1 MRAKDDGR
9 QWFLRTGGETV
20 FGPVS
25 TQGLVM
31 WAEQG
36 RILPGHE
43 VSTDRKKWVQAVSVE
58 LLDMRWFVDD
68 GGELRGPLNRLAAE
82 ALIKSGKV
90 AEGAQLVPAEEIEA
104 PSEESAAASPAP
116 AENGGGRQGQVP
128 EDVLRVRVR
137 ELEGMVNSL
146 RERLT
151 KVSGAEAIE
160 TVQHERD
167 VLAALVK
174 EMESQRDSVLR
185 NAEKDSRAGERK
197 QEQLRQQI
205 RKLEQQLEET
215 TARLPTEDSGACAG
229 VPEKLAEMEQ
239 AVAQARSELEAERVR
254 ATHEQEV
261 LRSLAEAADR
271 RAEEAAREREEA
283 REACEHLRA
292 DAASRVAALEQAVQF
307 HERREAEAR
316 EILGVRESELEA
328 ARARGEADGQRMAEA
343 EARAAKAEARAAE
356 QEAAFAELLNDANA
370 RDVSYAEKI
379 AALEKACAQSPEE
392 TARFFADQTAVY
404 GLMKAE
410 AEELFKAME
419 EERRSVEQLKEWSVQ
434 RQQALATRRQS
445 LLARLGDSPV
455 EMTRRTLRES
465 PSDPNAV
472 RLRTE
477 YDNLLAAH
485 QRDLRLTEDRER
497 DLQRKLRVLE
507 SEVGKLRA
515 ETAEGEKVG
524 RLLQDVKEQ
533 LRRREQELFDE
544 RKNRDAEREQF
555 QGNQQALLLRIESLE
570 KTSRPTTPD
579 EAQTAEARN
588 VKIATWMRLKK

>member
-1 MRAKDDGR
+1 MQAKDDGR

-25 TQGLVM
+25 TQGLVV

-43 VSTDRKKWVQAVSVE
+43 VSTDRKKWIQAVSVDI
-58 LLDMRWFVDD
+58 LNMKWFVDD

-90 AEGAQLVPAEEIEA
+90 AEGAQLVPAEEIETA
-104 PSEESAAASPAP
+104 SAESETALPDCSEKSAHD
-116 AENGGGRQGQVP
+116 QVP

-137 ELEGMVNSL
+137 ELEGMVNGL
-146 RERLT
+146 RERLS
-151 KVSGAEAIE
+151 KVSGAESIE
-160 TVQHERD
+160 TVQYERD
-167 VLAALVK
+167 VLASLVK
-174 EMESQRDSVLR
+174 EMEAQKDSVLR
-185 NAEKDSRAGERK
+185 NAEKDARAAERK

-205 RKLEQQLEET
+205 RKLEQRLEET
-215 TARLPTEDSGACAG
+215 TARLPVEDDGTRAEAA
-229 VPEKLAEMEQ
+229 KKQAEMEQ
-239 AVAQARSELEAERVR
+239 AAAQTRSELEAERAR
-254 ATHEQEV
+254 AAQEQEA
-261 LRSLAEAADR
+261 LRARAEAADR
-271 RAEEAAREREEA
+271 RTEEAARGLEEVRAECER
-283 REACEHLRA
+283 LRA
-292 DAASRVAALEQAVQF
+292 DAASRAAALEQAVQF

-328 ARARGEADGQRMAEA
+328 VRARCESDGLRMAEA
-343 EARAAKAEARAAE
+343 EERAAKAEASASER
-356 QEAAFAELLNDANA
+356 EAAFAELLNDANA

-379 AALEKACAQSPEE
+379 AALKKACTLSPEE

-404 GLMKAE
+404 ELMKTE
-410 AEELFKAME
+410 AEEVFKAME

-434 RQQALATRRQS
+434 RQQALASRRQS
-445 LLARLGDSPV
+445 LLARLGDSPA

-485 QRDLRLTEDRER
+485 QRDLRLADDRER

-515 ETAEGEKVG
+515 ETVEGERVG

-533 LRRREQELFDE
+533 LRRREQELADE

-579 EAQTAEARN
+579 EAQSAEARN
-588 VKIATWMRLKK
+588 VKIATWMRLRK